1 MIMKLV
7 IEHAPV
13 AKTRPRMAVFR
24 GKATVYDIQSTLM
37 RKIKMLFKK
46 QMTAK
51 GYLKLEEGP
60 IFFKMTAH
68 MPIPKT
74 SAKKTLEM
82 EGMPHTKRKDIDNIF
97 KFYSD
102 ILNGVAYNDDAQI
115 CSILCEKFY
124 SSTPR
129 VEIIIEEY
137 KPKSQCW

>member
-1 MIMKLV
+1 MKLT
-7 IEHAPV
+7 IEHAPI
-13 AKTRPRMAVFR
+13 AKTRPRMSVFR
-24 GKATVYDIQSTLM
+24 GKATVYDIQSSLM
-37 RKIKMLFKK
+37 RRIKTVFKK
-46 QMTAK
+46 QMRDK
-51 GYLKLEEGP
+51 GYLKLAEGA
-60 IFFKMTAH
+60 ISFKMTAH

-82 EGMPHTKRKDIDNIF
+82 EGMPHTKKKDIDNIF

-124 SSTPR
+124 SSKPR

-137 KPKSQCW
+137 KPKSECW